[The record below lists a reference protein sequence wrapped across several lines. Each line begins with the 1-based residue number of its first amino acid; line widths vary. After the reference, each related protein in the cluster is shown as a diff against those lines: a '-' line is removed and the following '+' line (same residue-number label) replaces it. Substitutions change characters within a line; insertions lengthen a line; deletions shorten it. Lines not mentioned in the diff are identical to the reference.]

1 MDVQEIVA
9 RYASGLFPMDDPAAD
24 DVPWWAADPR
34 AVFELD
40 DASLAALEH
49 RVRRS
54 LRAAEPSWTLVTDRH
69 FDRVIEQCSPPRG
82 EDQDVWLTPRMH
94 ELYSRLHAAGLAHTF
109 ELVSD
114 EGELLAGIIGV
125 TLGRAA
131 MLESMCHWRSHAGN
145 VLLVRTL
152 RALAEAGCELCD
164 LQMLTPHTERLGAT
178 LIPRDEYE
186 SRLAAALHLPPHH
199 RDAG

>member
-1 MDVQEIVA
+1 MDVQELAA
-9 RYASGLFPMDDPAAD
+9 RYASGLFPMDDPDAP
-24 DVPWWAADPR
+24 DVPWWQADPR
-34 AVFELD
+34 AIFELD
-40 DASLAALEH
+40 DASLEALER

-54 LRAAEPSWTLVTDRH
+54 LKAAEPTWTLVTDQH
-69 FDRVIEQCSPPRG
+69 FDRVIEHCSPPRG
-82 EDQDVWLTPRMH
+82 EDEGVWLTPRMH
-94 ELYSRLHAAGLAHTF
+94 AMYRTLNAHGLAHTF
-109 ELVSD
+109 ELVTS

-152 RALAEAGCELCD
+152 RALADAGCELCD

-178 LIPRDEYE
+178 LIPQAEYE
-186 SRLAAALHLPPHH
+186 ARLAAALRLSPPPSP
-199 RDAG
+199 R